1 MFPEFLSSGSCTPHW
16 QCNAHVDYILGK
28 QTGKLDKFGPRDRMG
43 QICHIMN
50 IIMTVNE
57 LQSWGSIGARKP
69 GACATAVF
77 LPTIA
82 GPTPEVSNHFL
93 IRPELA
99 TCSRCKI
106 SFRVIVGVHEML
118 QYATWMLRSDDAT
131 HICGT
136 CSATCILVAYL
147 VTALKP
153 PIRIPPTCYC
163 ELPRLHKDP
172 GRTYIDSH
180 TNCSQYMKHLDMLC
194 QNILCNSS
202 IDHLHHKVRC
212 LTNLTRNHQWHP
224 ANIKQNREVQQR

>member
-1 MFPEFLSSGSCTPHW
+1 
-16 QCNAHVDYILGK
+16 
-28 QTGKLDKFGPRDRMG
+28 
-43 QICHIMN
+43 
-50 IIMTVNE
+50 MTINE
-57 LQSWGSIGARKP
+57 LQSWGSIGAREP

-99 TCSRCKI
+99 TCSGTKCYNML
-106 SFRVIVGVHEML
+106 HECYEATML
-118 QYATWMLRSDDAT
+118 HTFVEPAL
-131 HICGT
+131 
-136 CSATCILVAYL
+136 LPAYL
-147 VTALKP
+147 WHILWLHWN
-153 PIRIPPTCYC
+153 PPTCYC

-180 TNCSQYMKHLDMLC
+180 TNCSQYMKHLGMLC

-224 ANIKQNREVQQR
+224 TNIKQTAKYNKDDKSRFGREANAETYKTTTRLHCRECSQIRSSWN